1 MDLAF
6 GTNVR
11 EHFYNIGWLAG
22 LEADKLTHTVRSI
35 LVSPDGPAARPEK
48 RPLAAVPADH
58 FDGDIELRTCPEGTA
73 PTPQDRML
81 MLTDATRLMREGR
94 EIGHLAGV
102 EINADTGEIVSIV
115 GRHHWWT
122 PRLHL
127 KASGLDFTVPGE
139 IRVAGTRVVG
149 SRQ

>member
-11 EHFYNIGWLAG
+11 EHYYQIGRLAG
-22 LEADKLTHTVRSI
+22 LEADRLTHAVRSI
-35 LVSPDGPAARPEK
+35 LVSNGAGDARAEK

-58 FDGDIELRTCPEGTA
+58 FDGDIELRTCPDNVTPAA
-73 PTPQDRML
+73 PERLL
-81 MLTDATRLMREGR
+81 MLTDHTRLVREGR
-94 EIGHLAGV
+94 DIGHLAGV
-102 EINADTGEIVSIV
+102 EINPDTGEIVSIV
-115 GRHHWWT
+115 GRHHWWS

-139 IRVAGTRVVG
+139 IRVGG
-149 SRQ
+149 H